1 VAGTSNRRARIAD
14 AVITTLARRGS
25 RGLTHRAV
33 DEAAGLPTGST
44 SYYYRSRA
52 ELLHAAVPRLAEL
65 DGETVRWQASSDLR
79 EALADILAAS
89 LHGAGYTRTLARY
102 ELVLEASRRPQLQ
115 HELAAGAER
124 LQTMLTSQF
133 SELRTK
139 DGMARARDLLAFLD
153 GLMLAEVT
161 SPVERRRTPAERR
174 AAVTRYLDGVTTSE
188 G

>member
-1 VAGTSNRRARIAD
+1 
-14 AVITTLARRGS
+14 
-25 RGLTHRAV
+25 
-33 DEAAGLPTGST
+33 
-44 SYYYRSRA
+44 
-52 ELLHAAVPRLAEL
+52 
-65 DGETVRWQASSDLR
+65 
-79 EALADILAAS
+79 
-89 LHGAGYTRTLARY
+89 
-102 ELVLEASRRPQLQ
+102 
-115 HELAAGAER
+115 
-124 LQTMLTSQF
+124 MLTSQF